1 MRILFLDT
9 ETGGLDETQ
18 YDLLSVG
25 MVVWEDNKIIDTK
38 EILIS
43 KAEYKTDPEAM
54 KVNGLDLLSLQK
66 NGISELMAIEEI
78 EKFCHLETKEAALAE
93 DIFVKRGLSLRTYHK
108 MLKIARTIA
117 DMDGSLRI
125 LPHHIMEA
133 ADLKAGSESFFGAA
147 IKY

>member
-43 KAEYKTDPEAM
+43 KAEY
-54 KVNGLDLLSLQK
+54 
-66 NGISELMAIEEI
+66 
-78 EKFCHLETKEAALAE
+78 
-93 DIFVKRGLSLRTYHK
+93 
-108 MLKIARTIA
+108 
-117 DMDGSLRI
+117 
-125 LPHHIMEA
+125 
-133 ADLKAGSESFFGAA
+133 
-147 IKY
+147 

>member
-66 NGISELMAIEEI
+66 NGIS
-78 EKFCHLETKEAALAE
+78 
-93 DIFVKRGLSLRTYHK
+93 
-108 MLKIARTIA
+108 
-117 DMDGSLRI
+117 
-125 LPHHIMEA
+125 
-133 ADLKAGSESFFGAA
+133 
-147 IKY
+147 